1 MSQVKVP
8 ARCEF
13 REHDNVGIDLI
24 NVVDDDLGVGIK
36 VAKHGC
42 ELNAGDAH
50 QKVVVKLKIGV

>member
-1 MSQVKVP
+1 
-8 ARCEF
+8 
-13 REHDNVGIDLI
+13 
-24 NVVDDDLGVGIK
+24 VVDDDLGVGIK